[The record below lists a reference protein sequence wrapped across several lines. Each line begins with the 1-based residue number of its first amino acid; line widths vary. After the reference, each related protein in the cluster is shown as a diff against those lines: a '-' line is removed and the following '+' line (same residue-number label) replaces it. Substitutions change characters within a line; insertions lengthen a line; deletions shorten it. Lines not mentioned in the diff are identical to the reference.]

1 MFQQI
6 KSRFSVRKNKAYG
19 ICSVFLGLAIL
30 TLGTSGLTVK
40 ADEVPASPTE
50 VLVTSPSDS
59 QPTETGMT
67 ESPRGKVAEA
77 VTAAE
82 QVAPE
87 SAPTT
92 TLAAAD
98 QPLALAEPTSPLA
111 VDESAKDISNQLQ
124 QVTVTLTS
132 TQDNNKETSSQTLNV
147 DEPYSLTLGF
157 SFEASAVTPGQQ
169 FHIQLSDNLTENGI
183 ELEDNRLG
191 HLVTDDG
198 LLVAKGLY
206 DEKTHR
212 LVYTFTES
220 VNYIDRFSIEGTEP
234 LFIDLAKV
242 QKKNTQVHLEAALAD
257 QKASLSKTITYTGPV
272 TDTKTPG
279 NLLNLSSKITG
290 QVQGKDQLTLTN
302 YVNPLR
308 NQIQSTESN
317 PITTTITEI
326 HPETKMENGHSVS
339 PVTTLT
345 KPDNIDFST
354 ATVTIYKVT
363 DATQLADS
371 LVQEYTTPNF
381 TDVTASFSD
390 KLKKEKDKITI
401 NWGQSLT
408 DAYVVVTSLQ
418 AKPNTSGKDNVLVLD
433 TTLEYALGDGH
444 KYSVEFANG
453 LLLFDSSSRGD
464 YEKKTY
470 TLGDFVWDDH
480 NGDGL
485 QNEDLATS
493 GVPNVRLTL
502 RDNEG
507 KKLAET
513 QTDASG
519 HYQFS
524 GLESGTYIID
534 MEIPSGYMSTSYK
547 NHSAGGDYTND
558 SNFKDGVAIVHI
570 GGSNRITVDA
580 GLVKIPQHLGTVIV
594 RHIEFGTGKELAPAE
609 FATYDEIPEGLPK
622 GTTVAGTGY
631 ETKPAQIEG
640 YELVETP
647 EDDYGNVFEG
657 LTRLTYVYKKQVATQ
672 AEPSPVDTDFHD
684 PDSNNTT
691 KTETEEELPTDVI
704 DTNMPEE
711 ASQVL
716 EPAVQPTPEID
727 EMPTADEEPARED
740 VPDTTPEIQPT
751 PEVDEMPTVDEKSAQ
766 EDTLDSTPEGQ
777 STPEVV
783 EVPVVDEEPAQE
795 DVPDTRPEGQ
805 PTPEVEESSTAD
817 EKPAQEDAS
826 NTAPEGQSTPEAEE
840 SSTAQEEP
848 AQEDTPDT
856 TPEIQPTPEVAEVL
870 AADEEPAQEDTPDT
884 ISEGQLTF
892 EGDEPTTKEEAVRT
906 EEETLPSVTD
916 EAKVLSSVK
925 VVETSEGSSSPSS
938 HVSEKKLPTTGETK
952 GLRMSVLG
960 VLLAGLGIGFMKRKK
975 AD

>member
-30 TLGTSGLTVK
+30 TLGTSGLTVR
-40 ADEVPASPTE
+40 ADEVTASPTE
-50 VLVTSPSDS
+50 VLVTLPSDS
-59 QPTETGMT
+59 QSTETGMT
-67 ESPRGKVAEA
+67 ESPQGTAAEA

-98 QPLALAEPTSPLA
+98 QPLALAEPASPLT
-111 VDESAKDISNQLQ
+111 VDESAKDISDQLQ

-132 TQDNNKETSSQTLNV
+132 TQDNKENSSQTLNV

-242 QKKNTQVHLEAALAD
+242 QKKNTQVHLEAALVD
-257 QKASLSKTITYTGPV
+257 HKTSLSKTITYTGPV
-272 TDTKTPG
+272 TDTKEPQ

-308 NQIQSTESN
+308 KQIQSTESN

-339 PVTTLT
+339 PVTTLP

-371 LVQEYTTPNF
+371 LVQEYTAPNF
-381 TDVTASFSD
+381 TDVTARFSD

-401 NWGQSLT
+401 DWGKELA

-433 TTLEYALGDGH
+433 TTLEYALGNNQ

-580 GLVKIPQHLGTVIV
+580 GLVKIPQRLGTVIV

-631 ETKPAQIEG
+631 ETKPVQIEG
-640 YELVETP
+640 YDLVETP

-657 LTRLTYVYKKQVATQ
+657 ITRLTYVYKKQVATQ
-672 AEPSPVDTDFHD
+672 AEQSSIDT
-684 PDSNNTT
+684 DSNNTT

-704 DTNMPEE
+704 DTNIPEE

-716 EPAVQPTPEID
+716 EPAVQPTPEVD
-727 EMPTADEEPARED
+727 EMPTADEKPAQED
-740 VPDTTPEIQPT
+740 TPDTTPEGQPI
-751 PEVDEMPTVDEKSAQ
+751 PEVEESLTAQEEPAQ
-766 EDTLDSTPEGQ
+766 EDASDTVPEGQ
-777 STPEVV
+777 STPEVD
-783 EVPVVDEEPAQE
+783 EMPAVDEEPAQE
-795 DVPDTRPEGQ
+795 DVPDTTPEGQ
-805 PTPEVEESSTAD
+805 PTPEV
-817 EKPAQEDAS
+817 
-826 NTAPEGQSTPEAEE
+826 EE

-848 AQEDTPDT
+848 AQEDTP
-856 TPEIQPTPEVAEVL
+856 A
-870 AADEEPAQEDTPDT
+870 T
-884 ISEGQLTF
+884 ISEGQLPF

-906 EEETLPSVTD
+906 EEKTLPSVTD
-916 EAKVLSSVK
+916 ETKVLSSVK

-938 HVSEKKLPTTGETK
+938 HFSEKKLPKTGETK

-960 VLLAGLGIGFMKRKK
+960 LLLAGLGIGFMKRKK

>member
-19 ICSVFLGLAIL
+19 VCSVFLGLAIL

-40 ADEVPASPTE
+40 ADEVTASPTE
-50 VLVTSPSDS
+50 VLVTLPSDS
-59 QPTETGMT
+59 QSTETGMT
-67 ESPRGKVAEA
+67 ESPQGTAAEA

-98 QPLALAEPTSPLA
+98 QPLALAEPASPLT
-111 VDESAKDISNQLQ
+111 VDESAKDISDQLQ

-220 VNYIDRFSIEGTEP
+220 VNYINRFSIEGTEP

-242 QKKNTQVHLEAALAD
+242 QKKNTQVHLEAALAN
-257 QKASLSKTITYTGPV
+257 QKDSLSKTITYTGPV
-272 TDTKTPG
+272 TDAKEPK

-308 NQIQSTESN
+308 KQIQSTESN
-317 PITTTITEI
+317 PITTSITEI

-339 PVTTLT
+339 PVTTLP

-464 YEKKTY
+464 YAKKTY

-580 GLVKIPQHLGTVIV
+580 GLVKIPQRLGTVIV

-657 LTRLTYVYKKQVATQ
+657 ITRLTYVYKKQVATQ
-672 AEPSPVDTDFHD
+672 AEPSSVDTDFHD

-716 EPAVQPTPEID
+716 EPAVQPTPEVD
-727 EMPTADEEPARED
+727 EMPTAD
-740 VPDTTPEIQPT
+740 
-751 PEVDEMPTVDEKSAQ
+751 
-766 EDTLDSTPEGQ
+766 
-777 STPEVV
+777 
-783 EVPVVDEEPAQE
+783 
-795 DVPDTRPEGQ
+795 
-805 PTPEVEESSTAD
+805 
-817 EKPAQEDAS
+817 
-826 NTAPEGQSTPEAEE
+826 
-840 SSTAQEEP
+840 EEP

-856 TPEIQPTPEVAEVL
+856 TPEGQPTPEVEESL
-870 AADEEPAQEDTPDT
+870 TADEEPAQEDAPDTTPEGQPTPEVDEVPTADEEPAQEDASDTVPEGQSTPEVDEMPAVDEEPAQVATPAT

-916 EAKVLSSVK
+916 ETKVLSSVK
-925 VVETSEGSSSPSS
+925 VVETSEGSSSSSS
-938 HVSEKKLPTTGETK
+938 HISEKKLPTTGETK
-952 GLRMSVLG
+952 GLRMSVFGL
-960 VLLAGLGIGFMKRKK
+960 LLAGLGIGFMKRKK

>member
-30 TLGTSGLTVK
+30 TLGTSGLTVR
-40 ADEVPASPTE
+40 ADEVTASPTE
-50 VLVTSPSDS
+50 VLVTLPSDS
-59 QPTETGMT
+59 QSTETGMT
-67 ESPRGKVAEA
+67 ESPQGTAAEA

-98 QPLALAEPTSPLA
+98 QPLALAEPASPLA
-111 VDESAKDISNQLQ
+111 VDESAKDISDQLQ

-132 TQDNNKETSSQTLNV
+132 TQDNKETSSQTLNV

-183 ELEDNRLG
+183 ELEDNRLW

-242 QKKNTQVHLEAALAD
+242 QKKNTQVYLEAALAN

-272 TDTKTPG
+272 TDTKEPK

-308 NQIQSTESN
+308 KQIQSTESN

-339 PVTTLT
+339 PVTTLP

-401 NWGQSLT
+401 DWGKELT

-464 YEKKTY
+464 YAKKTY

-580 GLVKIPQHLGTVIV
+580 GLVKIPQRLGTVIV

-657 LTRLTYVYKKQVATQ
+657 ITRLTYVYKKQVATQ
-672 AEPSPVDTDFHD
+672 AEPSSVDTDFHD

-716 EPAVQPTPEID
+716 EPAVQPTPEVD
-727 EMPTADEEPARED
+727 EMPTADEKPAQED
-740 VPDTTPEIQPT
+740 TPDTTPEGQPI
-751 PEVDEMPTVDEKSAQ
+751 PEVEESLTAQ
-766 EDTLDSTPEGQ
+766 E
-777 STPEVV
+777 
-783 EVPVVDEEPAQE
+783 EPSQE
-795 DVPDTRPEGQ
+795 DAPDTTPEGQ
-805 PTPEVEESSTAD
+805 PTPEVEESSTAQ
-817 EKPAQEDAS
+817 EEPAQEDAS
-826 NTAPEGQSTPEAEE
+826 DTVPEGQSTPEVDEM
-840 SSTAQEEP
+840 P
-848 AQEDTPDT
+848 A
-856 TPEIQPTPEVAEVL
+856 V
-870 AADEEPAQEDTPDT
+870 DEEPAQVATPAT

-916 EAKVLSSVK
+916 ETKVLSSVK
-925 VVETSEGSSSPSS
+925 VVETSEGSSSSSS
-938 HVSEKKLPTTGETK
+938 HISEKKLPTTGETK
-952 GLRMSVLG
+952 GLRISVFGL
-960 VLLAGLGIGFMKRKK
+960 LLAGLGIGFMKRKK